1 MKGAVMRTALLIST
15 GIAAAAIGLLG
26 APAASAAGSAIAT
39 IGQLEAQGFNVKLDR
54 IGSAPLDQCEVTNV
68 RNPQERTEFVRVG
81 GSGNRDRVIEGVVDR
96 TITVSL
102 DCSRR

>member
-1 MKGAVMRTALLIST
+1 MRTALLLP
-15 GIAAAAIGLLG
+15 AAIAVTTIGVLG
-26 APAASAAGSAIAT
+26 SPAPAYAAGQSAIVT

-68 RNPQERTEFVRVG
+68 RNPRNRTEFVPVNG
-81 GSGNRDRVIEGVVDR
+81 PGNRDRVIEVVVDR